1 MAGVS
6 VRNRISAILLSSDE
20 ALTTEQI
27 LARYPGRNTPTKRTV
42 AMLLSSHAEYV
53 EVGRTRKK
61 YGSRG
66 SGNVYLWTHIDH
78 ALLSPKEEE

>member
-27 LARYPGRNTPTKRTV
+27 LARYPGRNIPTKRTV
-42 AMLLSSHAEYV
+42 AMLLSSHSEYV
-53 EVGRTRKK
+53 EAGRTRKK

-66 SGNVYLWTHIDH
+66 SAKVYLWTHIDH

>member
-27 LARYPGRNTPTKRTV
+27 LARYPGRNIPTQRTV
-42 AMLLSSHAEYV
+42 AMLLSSHSEYV
-53 EVGRTRKK
+53 EAGRTRKK

-66 SGNVYLWTHIDH
+66 SSTVYLWTHIDH